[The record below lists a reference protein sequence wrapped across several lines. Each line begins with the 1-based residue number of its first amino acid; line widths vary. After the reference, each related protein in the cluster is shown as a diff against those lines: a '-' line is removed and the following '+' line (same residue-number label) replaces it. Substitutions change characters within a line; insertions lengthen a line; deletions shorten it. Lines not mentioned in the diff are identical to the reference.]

1 MVHVLN
7 QRDSIERYLTNL
19 KIERIKPESELA
31 VFDDTKVERKI
42 QKSGVITTEK
52 IPVKETV
59 IPKTVT
65 ISADKKLPAP
75 VISKGYTFDPNSNQN
90 VLMILTKVDPVYNVE
105 ARNAFTRYNAQKH
118 YKLELKVTRDTLDQD
133 RALLIFS
140 DFVSADEAIKYL
152 DQVRRDAPREVSWLP
167 KDKYVFYIISNENLE
182 ILKNNKN
189 LKDYLD
195 LLHSKYPEKF

>member
-1 MVHVLN
+1 M
-7 QRDSIERYLTNL
+7 
-19 KIERIKPESELA
+19 
-31 VFDDTKVERKI
+31 
-42 QKSGVITTEK
+42 
-52 IPVKETV
+52 
-59 IPKTVT
+59 T
-65 ISADKKLPAP
+65 INPDKKLPAP
-75 VISKGYTFDPNSNQN
+75 IVKSGYTFDPNSNQN
-90 VLMILTKVDPVYNVE
+90 VVMILTRVDPVYNVE
-105 ARNAFTRYNAQKH
+105 ARNAFIRYNAQKH
-118 YKLELKVTRDTLDQD
+118 YRLELKVTRDTLDSD

-152 DQVRRDAPREVSWLP
+152 DQVRRDAPTQVSWLP